1 LGLSIYLFIGFINL
15 FIVYFIISSMLR
27 EAEEQGIYKLLK
39 QEYGGGKKQFVYE
52 ERVSE
57 HKSCP
62 VWDTDVPST
71 MRDTAILCF
80 WSLMKA
86 LI

>member
-1 LGLSIYLFIGFINL
+1 
-15 FIVYFIISSMLR
+15 MLR

-62 VWDTDVPST
+62 V
-71 MRDTAILCF
+71 
-80 WSLMKA
+80 
-86 LI
+86 